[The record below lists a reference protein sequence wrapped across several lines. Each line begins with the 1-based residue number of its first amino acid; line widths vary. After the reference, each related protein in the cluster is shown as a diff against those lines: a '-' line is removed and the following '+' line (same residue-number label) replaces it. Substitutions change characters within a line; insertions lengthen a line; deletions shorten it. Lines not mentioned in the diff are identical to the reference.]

1 MFRRLALKLVFRA
14 LLLLT
19 AVCLFFVDRETLNF
33 TTILQ
38 QGFSGGLLWVVWLAL
53 VVEMMNRLIPND
65 RIALGARKHFACSY
79 SAAPSAR
86 VDPDAIAKPL
96 KQLNKGAFLCA
107 LGWFL
112 ISAAILFALFLLGLL
127 APQTVLILILVYA
140 VGDLVFILFYCPFRT
155 LFMHNRCCTVCR
167 IYNWDYFMMCAPLIV
182 FPSFFSVSLF
192 LVSVAVLL
200 RWESALRSRPHYFL
214 KETNENLSCK
224 SCEDKLCRP
233 RKK

>member
-1 MFRRLALKLVFRA
+1 MFRRLASKLVFRSI
-14 LLLLT
+14 LLLV
-19 AVCLFFVDRETLNF
+19 AACLFFVDRETLNF
-33 TTILQ
+33 ATIHQ

-53 VVEMMNRLIPND
+53 VVDMMYRIIPNN
-65 RIALGARKHFACSY
+65 RIALGARKHFTCSK
-79 SAAPSAR
+79 SAR
-86 VDPDAIAKPL
+86 IIIGIDPEAIQSSL

-112 ISAAILFALFLLGLL
+112 ISAAILLALFLLDLL
-127 APQTVLILILVYA
+127 TPQTVLMLMLVYA
-140 VGDLVFILFYCPFRT
+140 VGDLVFILFYCPFRA

-182 FPSFFSVSLF
+182 IPSFFSVSLF
-192 LVSVAVLL
+192 LISAAVLL
-200 RWESALRSRPHYFL
+200 RWELALRKRPHYFL
-214 KETNENLSCK
+214 KEINENLSCK